1 MTSLET
7 CLESE
12 SSQDMSQDSIFGAKK
27 GTWNP
32 KIRTGDREGIG
43 IDSKILK
50 SRPWRYIYSC
60 SDVDAW

>member
-7 CLESE
+7 RLKSE
-12 SSQDMSQDSIFGAKK
+12 SSQDMYQDSTFSLKE
-27 GTWNP
+27 GTWTP

-43 IDSKILK
+43 IDSEILK